1 MSEIR
6 IIYKTGG
13 KFENNIREYIR
24 KEGVWVLF
32 GKKDGMFES
41 LQVGKCMDVGYEIIY
56 DIGCMQNLQFK
67 SGTKKYINEFGEYYG
82 LKYEEGIVQEYLYPF
97 IKKQKYDV
105 LMFIYVCDKND
116 ENKEKLLAWL
126 THAKYWRETHAP
138 FKREV
143 SNRYEELK
151 SSRIGLQQDCA
162 FWKNVKDIMTYLE
175 NIKWE

>member
-13 KFENNIREYIR
+13 KGENNIRKYIR
-24 KEGVWVLF
+24 KEGVWALF
-32 GKKDGMFES
+32 GKKDGMYES

-97 IKKQKYDV
+97 IKKSISFFV
-105 LMFIYVCDKND
+105 NCL
-116 ENKEKLLAWL
+116 
-126 THAKYWRETHAP
+126 
-138 FKREV
+138 
-143 SNRYEELK
+143 
-151 SSRIGLQQDCA
+151 
-162 FWKNVKDIMTYLE
+162 
-175 NIKWE
+175 